1 MIAEFASA
9 MAGAGSAHQAANASR
24 EETSQQRAGRSR
36 RASTDPRRAQQ
47 GATDATA
54 AAPAALDSLSRL
66 QQLADASPQVAQLR
80 RLQALADGQFAPVA
94 QLAGGPEE
102 EELVQGQF
110 ATAQLQPQ
118 LQQAPRANN
127 TGLPDQ
133 LKSGIESLS
142 GLSMDHVR
150 VHYNS
155 SQPAQLNALAYAQG
169 SDIHLG
175 PGQERHLPHEA
186 WHVVQQAQGRV
197 RPTMQM
203 KDRVTVNDDVGL
215 EREADV
221 MGTKALEGGDRVDET
236 HRSVSLPIETAQ
248 RKAVAATHNG
258 PQTASLAT
266 VQCFKKVGTGDYDL
280 EEVSDTDYFFKTQS
294 VDPELI
300 KKKRKEYRAAHA
312 ITRTN
317 DKQGLLVSEDNTLA
331 INDTQEQA
339 KEFYGA
345 AGIVGS
351 SNAALEAA
359 KSKVRL
365 KESGE
370 LSLRHS
376 GGTLK
381 KITPTPDEETVQGA
395 AEGFAK
401 LGSHICIEM
410 ASSVMGSG
418 LHEAVFQQPDSKDE
432 TVVNIS
438 SGNDAGDPMINTLGE
453 EFVNSPPQ
461 VNTGDVRTNMLN
473 KPSPALPGESYGK
486 YARTKKGRR
495 KARQMGINEYASPKV
510 GEGYATYSLAASET
524 KQIDYLQTGSAREAL
539 QSIWGYHYA
548 AVVAKSN
555 DGKDTVT
562 LENYNRTDD
571 IYKLLVEVMKRQI
584 AANANKFKDT
594 LDEVT
599 PVDGDQRPDTQR
611 KLMRVLEVARGI
623 SPDDAQSAFLQIANS
638 YAASESWFFKMQSQK
653 KGQSFHEQQAAS
665 GAFVNPLTL
674 RVRPQDDIRE
684 GERTT
689 QLKLFNAIPKLPTRI
704 AGLPA
709 FEGMADEM
717 AKITKDIQQAET
729 VEDIGVKAPI
739 ARGAAITAILKRIL
753 TAIMEERAST
763 GSPSLSKAMEHFNGA
778 GSVALKASLV
788 ENEGRNAY
796 SAIKKRIQS
805 LWIFNVEQHMA
816 YSMSQTL
823 VVDAME
829 YAKSL
834 GAFASIERSSL

>member
-1 MIAEFASA
+1 MAEAASA
-9 MAGAGSAHQAANASR
+9 QQAASAT
-24 EETSQQRAGRSR
+24 EEDTSQQRAGRR
-36 RASTDPRRAQQ
+36 RRTSAEPRQAQQ
-47 GATDATA
+47 GATAA
-54 AAPAALDSLSRL
+54 AAPAALDTLSRL
-66 QQLADASPQVAQLR
+66 QQLADASPQAAQLR
-80 RLQALADGQFAPVA
+80 RLQALADASPQAA
-94 QLAGGPEE
+94 QLRRLQALADAAAGVPSPTDTVE
-102 EELVQGQF
+102 
-110 ATAQLQPQ
+110 A
-118 LQQAPRANN
+118 APPNR
-127 TGLPDQ
+127 TGLPDG
-133 LKSGIESLS
+133 LKAGVESLS

-155 SQPAQLNALAYAQG
+155 AQPAQLNALAYAQG
-169 SDIHLG
+169 SDIHLA
-175 PGQERHLPHEA
+175 PGQEQHLPHEA

-197 RPTMQM
+197 QPTLQM
-203 KDRVTVNDDVGL
+203 KDGVPVNDDVGL

-221 MGTKALEGGDRVDET
+221 MGSKALESGHRADEA

-266 VQCFKKVGTGDYDL
+266 VQCFKQVVTGAYDL
-280 EEVSDTDYFFKTQS
+280 EGASDTDHFFKTQS

-300 KKKRKEYRAAHA
+300 KKKGKEYRAAHA
-312 ITRTN
+312 ITRTD
-317 DKQGLLVSEDNTLA
+317 DKRGLLVSEDNTLA

-351 SNAALEAA
+351 SNEALEAA

-370 LSLRHS
+370 LSLHLS

-381 KITPTPDEETVQGA
+381 KITPTPDKETVRGA
-395 AEGFAK
+395 AKEFAE
-401 LGSHICIEM
+401 LGNHICIEM
-410 ASSVMGSG
+410 ASSVMGSRS
-418 LHEAVFQQPDSKDE
+418 HEAVFQEPRSEHE

-453 EFVNSPPQ
+453 EFAKSPK
-461 VNTGDVRTNMLN
+461 VNTDSVRANMLN
-473 KPSPALPGESYGK
+473 KPSPNFPGESYSK
-486 YARTKKGRR
+486 KARTKSGKR
-495 KARQMGINEYASPKV
+495 KARKMGINEYASPEV
-510 GEGYATYSLAASET
+510 GEGYATYSLAASKT

-555 DGKDTVT
+555 DGTDTVT
-562 LENYNRTDD
+562 LENYNRADD
-571 IYKLLVEVMKRQI
+571 VYKLLVEVMKRQI
-584 AANANKFKDT
+584 EANANKFKDI
-594 LDEVT
+594 LAEVT
-599 PVDGDQRPDTQR
+599 PVDGDQRPDTHF

-623 SPDDAQSAFLQIANS
+623 SPEDAYSAFLKIANS
-638 YAASESWFFKMQSQK
+638 YAATESWFFKMQSQK

-674 RVRPQDDIRE
+674 RVRPQDNIRE
-684 GERTT
+684 GERTA
-689 QLKLFNAIPKLPTRI
+689 QLKWFNAISELPTQI

-709 FEGMADEM
+709 FKGMKAEM
-717 AKITKDIQQAET
+717 ATITKDIQQAET
-729 VEDIGVKAPI
+729 VKDIGLKTPI
-739 ARGAAITAILKRIL
+739 ARGTAITAILKRIL

-788 ENEGRNAY
+788 EKEGENAY
-796 SAIKKRIQS
+796 LAIEELIQS
-805 LWIFNVEQHMA
+805 LSIFNVEQRMA
-816 YSMSQTL
+816 YNSSQAL
-823 VVDAME
+823 VGYAMQ
-829 YAKSL
+829 YAKYL
-834 GAFASIERSSL
+834 GALLIN